1 MRKDSLRETLM
12 LLRRLQSEPH
22 EAGYAGYIDYYPGS
36 EDSCV
41 ILTAPHG
48 GMYKRKIDFLACNV
62 YFNCLMFHLLNFE
75 TK

>member
-1 MRKDSLRETLM
+1 M

-48 GMYKRKIDFLACNV
+48 GMYITDHTCVNRALWWFMRK
-62 YFNCLMFHLLNFE
+62 MS
-75 TK
+75 